1 MNFGITVFR
10 SENREIEDITVDEL
24 NVLICRFMMDI
35 KKTDGGAHEATTFAS
50 FAFCFLSREKK
61 KKKVIHRPTRSLVPV
76 PREQFLLKRTSR
88 PVNR

>member
-1 MNFGITVFR
+1 MTVFR

-24 NVLICRFMMDI
+24 NVLICRFLMDI
-35 KKTDGGAHEATTFAS
+35 KKTDGGAYEATTLAS
-50 FAFCFLSREKK
+50 FASCLLSRKKK

-76 PREQFLLKRTSR
+76 PREQLFLKRTSR